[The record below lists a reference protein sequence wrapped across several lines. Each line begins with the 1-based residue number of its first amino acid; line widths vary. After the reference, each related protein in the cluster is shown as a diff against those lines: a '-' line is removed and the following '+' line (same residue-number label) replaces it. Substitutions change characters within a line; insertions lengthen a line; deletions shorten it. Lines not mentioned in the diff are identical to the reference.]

1 MTDFRIS
8 KLLQSTILIGLAL
21 VLSACAPTK
30 LVNSW
35 QTDEPVTRKP
45 EKVAVVAVLPDA
57 LMRQAVE
64 VDIAKILK
72 KKGTPAVAS
81 STLPGM
87 SGGIRGRIDTEKA
100 TEILTNDGVDAV
112 VVMFYTGGGR
122 ANEYIRDDY
131 YAEYVGTGMGY
142 GWAAPYSV
150 DVYTVRRGEDIDDF
164 TITAYVESSYHD
176 LVNQQAVWRI
186 ITETKDIEH
195 TDTAEAVAKKIAHEM
210 SSAGLN

>member
-1 MTDFRIS
+1 MTVVQIPALLRITIPVLVA
-8 KLLQSTILIGLAL
+8 LLLG
-21 VLSACAPTK
+21 ACAQTK

-35 QTDEPVTRKP
+35 QTDTPVTRKP

-64 VDIAKILK
+64 MDIAKVLK
-72 KKGTPAVAS
+72 NKGTPAVAS

-100 TEILTNDGVDAV
+100 TELLVSDGVDGV

-122 ANEYIRDDY
+122 ANEYVRDDY

-142 GWAAPYSV
+142 GWASPYFV
-150 DVYTVRRGEDIDDF
+150 DVYNIRRGEDIDNF
-164 TITAYVESSYHD
+164 TITTFVESSYHD
-176 LVNQQAVWRI
+176 LVAKQAVWRI
-186 ITETKDIEH
+186 ITQTEDVEH
-195 TDTAEAVAKKIAHEM
+195 ADTAEAVAKKIAHEM